1 MKLICI
7 MPCRNSAWVLGLS
20 ARAVLQW
27 CDELLVLDHA
37 STDNTEQILEEL
49 MLEFPCRVYWFSDMG
64 NEWLEMEHRQ
74 ELLRGARLRGATH
87 IVTVDDDEVLT
98 ANLVPDIRR
107 IIEEMPTDY
116 TLQLPWLCLRGNVN
130 TVHAGGIWGTAYA
143 SVAWKDDPR
152 CHWSSSERGGYQYHH
167 RHPMGRVLIPWM
179 TPRRMGG
186 LLHLQFLDER
196 RLKAKQYLYQLKDA
210 LRPSPDRPTKKQIRD
225 YYSPAVYGRA
235 ATDPG
240 PVVLAEAPPE
250 WWRGYEDL
258 MQHLH
263 PEAEP
268 WQLEECRRILGENP
282 GIEVGLDDFGLEL

>member
-1 MKLICI
+1 
-7 MPCRNSAWVLGLS
+7 MPCRNSGWVLGLS

-27 CDELLVLDHA
+27 CDDLLVLNHA
-37 STDNTEQILEEL
+37 STDNTAFILDDLKKEY
-49 MLEFPCRVYWFSDMG
+49 PGRVVVIHSSQA
-64 NEWLEMEHRQ
+64 EWPEMEHRQ
-74 ELLRGARLRGATH
+74 MLLQDARCLGATH

-98 ANLVPDIRR
+98 ANMVPEIRK

-116 TLQLPWLCLRGNVN
+116 TLQLPWLCLRGNIN
-130 TVHAGGIWGTAYA
+130 AVHAGGIWGTAYA

-196 RLKAKQYLYQLKDA
+196 RLKAKQYWYQLQER
-210 LRPSPDRPTKKQIRD
+210 LRWPNLKTPQQVRD

-240 PVVLAEAPPE
+240 PVVLAEVPPE

-268 WQLEECRRILGENP
+268 WQLEECRRILHENP